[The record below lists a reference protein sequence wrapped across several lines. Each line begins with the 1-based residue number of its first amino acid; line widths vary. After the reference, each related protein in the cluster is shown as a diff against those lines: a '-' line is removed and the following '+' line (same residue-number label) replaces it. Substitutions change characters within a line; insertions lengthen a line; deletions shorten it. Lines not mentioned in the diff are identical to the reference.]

1 MKVPKG
7 AAYDEARADRIVR
20 FCARYLKHMK
30 GRWAGQPF
38 VLEDWQEQEII
49 RPLFGTVDPKTGRR
63 WYREA
68 LIGLPRLARM
78 GSQNSPPLPLS
89 ISSSLM
95 GSSGRRSTP

>member
-1 MKVPKG
+1 MIIPEG
-7 AAYDEARADRIVR
+7 AVYDEARADRIVR

-38 VLEDWQEQEII
+38 FLEEWQEREII
-49 RPLFGTVDPKTGRR
+49 RPLFGTVDAKTGRR

-78 GSQNSPPLPLS
+78 GSQNLLPLPRC
-89 ISSSLM
+89 ISSWLTE
-95 GSSGRRSTP
+95 SSAPRFTP